1 MKFCNNHN
9 IVVSLPV
16 TEVVLVNFLAFLF
29 HAHYRVNTISAHVS
43 ALAYINKLFGFQDFS
58 QSFLIKQFLK
68 GANNLSR
75 EMSPCDTRLPIT
87 LEILRKIIHSLPH
100 TISNYVYRVIFS
112 IMCIFAFHGFLRIG
126 EICCKTKEGSAV
138 IQQDDIHAV
147 YHDGRPVGIE
157 LKLKKY
163 KHSSQAVTIF
173 LPACSH
179 DSAVCPVGAFQLYK
193 NVVVGACGPFFQFP
207 GGKAVPYSF
216 FNANLHK
223 VISFLGY
230 DTSQYKSH
238 SFRIGA
244 ATHAAIQGFSEESI
258 QKMGRW
264 KSNALQNYIRIPQLR
279 LVN

>member
-1 MKFCNNHN
+1 
-9 IVVSLPV
+9 
-16 TEVVLVNFLAFLF
+16 
-29 HAHYRVNTISAHVS
+29 
-43 ALAYINKLFGFQDFS
+43 
-58 QSFLIKQFLK
+58 
-68 GANNLSR
+68 
-75 EMSPCDTRLPIT
+75 MSPCDTRLPIT

-112 IMCIFAFHGFLRIG
+112 TMCIFAFHGFLRIG

-216 FNANLHK
+216 LMLICSKLFLFSATTPANTNHIPFVLELRHTLLYRAFQRK
-223 VISFLGY
+223 ASKKWDAGNLTLCKTIFGY
-230 DTSQYKSH
+230 RS
-238 SFRIGA
+238 
-244 ATHAAIQGFSEESI
+244 
-258 QKMGRW
+258 
-264 KSNALQNYIRIPQLR
+264 
-279 LVN
+279 